1 MPINTAKKKIPLHR
15 IAAASIFFDGRIVC
29 VSPAI
34 NAVLQMI
41 EPNAFPAAIAAD
53 PSNAAVVDT
62 RISGRVV
69 PRLTMVAPTTISGIP
84 SFLAIATAAS
94 TNRSPPRQ
102 IRISPRINSKTVCI
116 IFDILSLHR
125 PFSLVVFPLMSVFI
139 SKYHTPQFICQ
150 PFPAAYE

>member
-69 PRLTMVAPTTISGIP
+69 PRPVSYTHLDVYK
-84 SFLAIATAAS
+84 
-94 TNRSPPRQ
+94 RQ
-102 IRISPRINSKTVCI
+102 C
-116 IFDILSLHR
+116 FALS
-125 PFSLVVFPLMSVFI
+125 
-139 SKYHTPQFICQ
+139 
-150 PFPAAYE
+150 